1 MKYYHS
7 QAFKIHKA
15 LPESRYIFNIDMEDQ
30 IPEKDEDR
38 FLSEMYKNKIIFIAE
53 KSPKVAFFAFIM

>member
-30 IPEKDEDR
+30 IPEKDEDIYR
-38 FLSEMYKNKIIFIAE
+38 VEVSQKNGQLSLIHI
-53 KSPKVAFFAFIM
+53 